1 MTHTNN
7 SPSFPLSLSAH
18 AKQEVRMQTDERTLP
33 VFSPTD
39 KVASGALI
47 LHRQLQQDLSAF
59 ACPFNHHCLSAFP
72 NQLPRLRE
80 HPIDHVIVM
89 TGIVMEK
96 QNPFHI
102 RIERKRYHAA

>member
-1 MTHTNN
+1 MKER
-7 SPSFPLSLSAH
+7 FLSS
-18 AKQEVRMQTDERTLP
+18 
-33 VFSPTD
+33 SPTD

-102 RIERKRYHAA
+102 RIDICGNSGSNLLRLAPVALLGGGSAFSYSLV

>member
-1 MTHTNN
+1 MKER
-7 SPSFPLSLSAH
+7 FLSS
-18 AKQEVRMQTDERTLP
+18 
-33 VFSPTD
+33 SPTD

-102 RIERKRYHAA
+102 RIERKQYHAA